1 MKASNIGTVKAVWP
15 WVGLQIIPFL
25 ISPLRSGPVSCSGAH
40 ARPLGDEPAQAL
52 VAGRGLGAWPPSL
65 PSLCQPCSM
74 PTLLCLPL
82 VMVMTPMTDLLQLPQ
97 NERLALAIALWDSLD
112 DPSRDGA
119 LPVDPALCAE
129 LDRRWANHRDNPEA
143 AVPWDEV
150 RSQLGIG

>member
-1 MKASNIGTVKAVWP
+1 
-15 WVGLQIIPFL
+15 
-25 ISPLRSGPVSCSGAH
+25 
-40 ARPLGDEPAQAL
+40 
-52 VAGRGLGAWPPSL
+52 
-65 PSLCQPCSM
+65 M

-119 LPVDPALCAE
+119 LPLDPALFAE